1 RARSGIRIAWQQA
14 CMALRDMQHNR
25 SGFEES
31 EIAFFIG
38 WNLSERMKRQM
49 RGFLHLFDRQ
59 KTNVVSLAH
68 FFERPTNAHVPRQ
81 SPATIGRLLNRLLK
95 NPFEPLSQLQAP
107 LENLEISH
115 SRSLETAAS
124 NEFFSNL
131 LKAVMV
137 GFIGASEP

>member
-25 SGFEES
+25 SRFEES

-38 WNLSERMKRQM
+38 WNLSERMKRQI
-49 RGFLHLFDRQ
+49 RGFLHLFECQ

-81 SPATIGRLLNRLLK
+81 SPATIGRLL
-95 NPFEPLSQLQAP
+95 
-107 LENLEISH
+107 
-115 SRSLETAAS
+115 
-124 NEFFSNL
+124 
-131 LKAVMV
+131 KAVMV
-137 GFIGASEP
+137 GFIGPPSADVHILQSVRLALAHSHSIVPSGLDVTS